1 MGGLNCNCATFCL
14 RTHPLWNILKNS
26 FFKKVLYL
34 VVEYILNFSL
44 ESENF
49 YFLENMLI
57 NTMSIVL
64 QYIATYEDMCSLNDT
79 KYTASLSVITVMLFP
94 IIQ

>member
-34 VVEYILNFSL
+34 VVEYILNFSP
-44 ESENF
+44 ESEKF
-49 YFLENMLI
+49 YFLENMLMYLDFTDGTSFI
-57 NTMSIVL
+57 PFYNGLRS
-64 QYIATYEDMCSLNDT
+64 DGNG
-79 KYTASLSVITVMLFP
+79 LFWY
-94 IIQ
+94 